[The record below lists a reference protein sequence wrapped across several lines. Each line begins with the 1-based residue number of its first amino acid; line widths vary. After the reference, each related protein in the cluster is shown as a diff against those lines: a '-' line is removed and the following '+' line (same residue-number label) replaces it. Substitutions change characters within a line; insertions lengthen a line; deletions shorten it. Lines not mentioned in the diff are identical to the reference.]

1 MPRTEAR
8 ALRYFR
14 YRANLAQIGS
24 IARNETTGCG
34 ELSGERPIRRNGN
47 VGVPAGT
54 RVYPALIVACVVT
67 LAGCGLLGGAETTPT
82 PTPVPEA
89 SSPAGGAASSAASGA
104 AVDTGLGQGQAEST
118 EDMPFKLNTDQPV
131 PPDFEEAYGR
141 GARIVVQFYKL
152 DEDSLSYPQGLDVD
166 RQVNRSMERLSGRY
180 PTIEFFSY
188 QITDPGKVDDE
199 SLKPGQYGTLAAQLG
214 VGITPFVA
222 MLAPN
227 GDEYAITNLYQ
238 GYVPE
243 PVLSQALFDLAAV
256 QVEDNTSDVNVRL
269 DQVQTNDGG
278 GIEYFTVTNG
288 SKEPVNLN
296 GFELRV
302 LDPESADV
310 DPDQPGVTVNSDLKV
325 EPGETVSVGR
335 VPDVKDDKGDQVDG
349 TFEGGSEL
357 NLAPGDQVALL
368 DSGGAVAST
377 ITV

>member
-1 MPRTEAR
+1 MPAR
-8 ALRYFR
+8 ICAYLT
-14 YRANLAQIGS
+14 L
-24 IARNETTGCG
+24 
-34 ELSGERPIRRNGN
+34 
-47 VGVPAGT
+47 V
-54 RVYPALIVACVVT
+54 VACVFA
-67 LAGCGLLGGAETTPT
+67 LAGCGGGGGEATPT

-89 SSPAGGAASSAASGA
+89 SSPASGSASGA
-104 AVDTGLGQGQAEST
+104 AVDAGLGQGQAEST
-118 EDMPFKLNTDQPV
+118 KDTPFTLNTDQPV

-152 DEDSLSYPQGLDVD
+152 DEDSLSYPQGLEVD
-166 RQVNRSMERLSGRY
+166 RQVNRYMERLSRRY
-180 PTIEFFSY
+180 PTVEFFSY

-227 GDEYAITNLYQ
+227 GEEYAITNLYQ

-256 QVEDNTSDVNVRL
+256 QVDDNTSDLNVRL

-278 GIEYFTVTNG
+278 GIEYFTVSNG
-288 SKEPVNLN
+288 SNEPVNLN

-302 LDPESADV
+302 LDPENADV
-310 DPDQPGVTVNSDLKV
+310 DPDLPGVTVNSDVTV
-325 EPGETVSVGR
+325 EPDETVSIGR
-335 VPDVKDDKGDQVDG
+335 VPDVKDDKGEPVAG
-349 TFEGGSEL
+349 TFEGGTQL

-368 DSGGAVAST
+368 DTGGAVAST
-377 ITV
+377 LTV

>member
-1 MPRTEAR
+1 MYLT
-8 ALRYFR
+8 
-14 YRANLAQIGS
+14 LA
-24 IARNETTGCG
+24 
-34 ELSGERPIRRNGN
+34 
-47 VGVPAGT
+47 
-54 RVYPALIVACVVT
+54 VACL
-67 LAGCGLLGGAETTPT
+67 LALAACGGGGGDATPT
-82 PTPVPEA
+82 PTPAPSPE
-89 SSPAGGAASSAASGA
+89 ASSAASGA
-104 AVDTGLGQGQAEST
+104 AIDAGLGQGQAEST
-118 EDMPFKLNTDQPV
+118 KDLPFTLNTDQPV

-152 DEDSLSYPQGLDVD
+152 DEDTLSYPQGLEVD
-166 RQVNRSMERLSGRY
+166 RQVKRSMERLGRRY

-188 QITDPGKVDDE
+188 EITDPGKVVDA
-199 SLKPGQYGTLAAQLG
+199 SLNPGQYGTLAVQLG

-227 GDEYAITNLYQ
+227 NDEYVITNLYQ

-278 GIEYFTVTNG
+278 GIEFFTVSNG
-288 SKEPVNLN
+288 GKEPVNLK

-302 LDPESADV
+302 LDPENADV
-310 DPDQPGVTVNSDLKV
+310 DPNLPGVTVNSDVTV
-325 EPGETVSVGR
+325 EPGESASIGR
-335 VPDVKDDKGDQVDG
+335 VPNVVDDEGERVAG
-349 TFEGGSEL
+349 TFEGGTEM

-377 ITV
+377 VTV

>member
-1 MPRTEAR
+1 MVRGEA
-8 ALRYFR
+8 
-14 YRANLAQIGS
+14 
-24 IARNETTGCG
+24 TGC
-34 ELSGERPIRRNGN
+34 EKLLGERPIRRNGKR
-47 VGVPAGT
+47 GVPAGT
-54 RVYPALIVACVVT
+54 LLYLALVVACALA
-67 LAGCGLLGGAETTPT
+67 LAGCGFLGGGETTPT

-89 SSPAGGAASSAASGA
+89 SSPASGSASGA
-104 AVDTGLGQGQAEST
+104 AVDAGTGQGQAEST
-118 EDMPFKLNTDQPV
+118 KDTPFTLNTDQPV

-152 DEDSLSYPQGLDVD
+152 DEDSLSYPQGLEVD

-180 PTIEFFSY
+180 PTVEFFSY
-188 QITDPGKVDDE
+188 QITDPGKVDDKT
-199 SLKPGQYGTLAAQLG
+199 LDPGQYGTLAAQLG

-222 MLAPN
+222 MLAPS
-227 GDEYAITNLYQ
+227 GEEYVITNLYQ

-288 SKEPVNLN
+288 GEEPENLN

-302 LDPESADV
+302 LDPENADV
-310 DPDQPGVTVNSDLKV
+310 DPDLPGVTVNSDV
-325 EPGETVSVGR
+325 TVDPGESVSIGR
-335 VPDVKDDKGDQVDG
+335 LPDVEDDEGEPVAG
-349 TFEGGSEL
+349 TFEGGTEL

-368 DSGGAVAST
+368 DTGGAVAST

>member
-1 MPRTEAR
+1 
-8 ALRYFR
+8 
-14 YRANLAQIGS
+14 
-24 IARNETTGCG
+24 
-34 ELSGERPIRRNGN
+34 
-47 VGVPAGT
+47 VPAGT
-54 RVYPALIVACVVT
+54 LVYLALMVACVLA
-67 LAGCGLLGGAETTPT
+67 LAGCGLLGGDETTPT

-89 SSPAGGAASSAASGA
+89 SSPPSGAASSAASGT
-104 AVDTGLGQGQAEST
+104 AVDAGLGQAEST
-118 EDMPFKLNTDQPV
+118 KDMPFTLNTDQPV
-131 PPDFEEAYGR
+131 PPGFEEAYGR

-152 DEDSLSYPQGLDVD
+152 EEDSLSYPQGLEVD
-166 RQVNRSMERLSGRY
+166 RKVDRSMDRLSGRY

-188 QITDPGKVDDE
+188 EITDPGKVDDK
-199 SLKPGQYGTLAAQLG
+199 SLKEGQYGTLAAQLG

-278 GIEYFTVTNG
+278 GIEYFTVSNG
-288 SKEPVNLN
+288 SEEPVNLS

-302 LDPESADV
+302 LDPENADV
-310 DPDQPGVTVNSDLKV
+310 DPDLPGVTVNSDVTV
-325 EPGETVSVGR
+325 EPGETVSIGR
-335 VPDVKDDKGDQVDG
+335 VPDVKDDEGDRVAG

-377 ITV
+377 VTV

>member
-1 MPRTEAR
+1 MPAR
-8 ALRYFR
+8 ICAYLT
-14 YRANLAQIGS
+14 L
-24 IARNETTGCG
+24 
-34 ELSGERPIRRNGN
+34 
-47 VGVPAGT
+47 V
-54 RVYPALIVACVVT
+54 VACVFA
-67 LAGCGLLGGAETTPT
+67 LAGCGGGGGEATPT

-89 SSPAGGAASSAASGA
+89 SSPASGPASGA
-104 AVDTGLGQGQAEST
+104 AIDAGVGQGQAEST
-118 EDMPFKLNTDQPV
+118 KDTPFTLNTDQPV

-166 RQVNRSMERLSGRY
+166 REVNRSMERLSRRY
-180 PTIEFFSY
+180 PTVEFFSY
-188 QITDPGKVDDE
+188 QITDPGKVDDK
-199 SLKPGQYGTLAAQLG
+199 SLNPGQYGTLAAQLG

-256 QVEDNTSDVNVRL
+256 QVDDNTSDVNVRL

-278 GIEYFTVTNG
+278 GIEYFTVSNG

-302 LDPESADV
+302 LDPENADV
-310 DPDQPGVTVNSDLKV
+310 DPDLPGVTVDSDLKV
-325 EPGETVSVGR
+325 EPGETVSIGR
-335 VPDVKDDKGDQVDG
+335 VPDVKDDKGDPVDG
-349 TFEGGSEL
+349 TFKGGTEL

-377 ITV
+377 VTV

>member
-1 MPRTEAR
+1 
-8 ALRYFR
+8 
-14 YRANLAQIGS
+14 
-24 IARNETTGCG
+24 
-34 ELSGERPIRRNGN
+34 
-47 VGVPAGT
+47 VPA
-54 RVYPALIVACVVT
+54 RICAYLALVVAFVFV
-67 LAGCGLLGGAETTPT
+67 LAGCGGGGGEAT

-89 SSPAGGAASSAASGA
+89 SSPASGPASGA
-104 AVDTGLGQGQAEST
+104 AVDAGLGQGQAEST
-118 EDMPFKLNTDQPV
+118 KDTPFTLNTDQPV

-152 DEDSLSYPQGLDVD
+152 DEDSLSYPQGLEVD
-166 RQVNRSMERLSGRY
+166 RQVNRSMERLGRRY
-180 PTIEFFSY
+180 PTVEFFSY

-199 SLKPGQYGTLAAQLG
+199 SLNPGQYGTLAAQLG

-227 GDEYAITNLYQ
+227 GEEYAITNLYQ

-278 GIEYFTVTNG
+278 GIEYFTVSNG
-288 SKEPVNLN
+288 SNEPVNLN

-302 LDPESADV
+302 LDPENADV
-310 DPDQPGVTVNSDLKV
+310 DPDLPGVTVNSDVTV
-325 EPGETVSVGR
+325 EPSETVSIGR
-335 VPDVKDDKGDQVDG
+335 VPDVKDDKGERVAG
-349 TFEGGSEL
+349 TFEGGTEL

-368 DSGGAVAST
+368 DTGGAVAST
-377 ITV
+377 VTV

>member
-1 MPRTEAR
+1 MYL
-8 ALRYFR
+8 AL
-14 YRANLAQIGS
+14 
-24 IARNETTGCG
+24 
-34 ELSGERPIRRNGN
+34 
-47 VGVPAGT
+47 V
-54 RVYPALIVACVVT
+54 VACAFA
-67 LAGCGLLGGAETTPT
+67 LAACGGGGDEATPSPT
-82 PTPVPEA
+82 PTPAPEA
-89 SSPAGGAASSAASGA
+89 SSPSSIEATEAGIGE
-104 AVDTGLGQGQAEST
+104 GQAEST
-118 EDMPFKLNTDQPV
+118 VDAPFQLNTDQPV

-152 DEDSLSYPQGLDVD
+152 EEDSLSYPQGLEVD
-166 RQVNRSMERLSGRY
+166 RQVDRSMERLSRRY

-188 QITDPGKVDDE
+188 EITDPGKVDDE
-199 SLKPGQYGTLAAQLG
+199 NLDPGQYGTLPAQLG

-227 GDEYAITNLYQ
+227 EDEYVITNLYQ

-278 GIEYFTVTNG
+278 GIDYFSVTNG
-288 SKEPVNLN
+288 SEETENLN

-302 LDPESADV
+302 LDPENADV
-310 DPDQPGVTVNSDLKV
+310 DPDLPGVTVNSDVTL
-325 EPGETVSVGR
+325 EPGESVSIGR
-335 VPDVKDDKGDQVDG
+335 VPDVVDEEGERVAG
-349 TFEGGSEL
+349 TFEGGEEL

-377 ITV
+377 VTV

>member
-1 MPRTEAR
+1 
-8 ALRYFR
+8 
-14 YRANLAQIGS
+14 
-24 IARNETTGCG
+24 
-34 ELSGERPIRRNGN
+34 
-47 VGVPAGT
+47 VPAEI
-54 RVYPALIVACVVT
+54 RVYLALIVAFVLA
-67 LAGCGLLGGAETTPT
+67 LAGCGGGGGEATPT

-89 SSPAGGAASSAASGA
+89 SSPASGPASGA
-104 AVDTGLGQGQAEST
+104 AVDAGLGQGQAEST
-118 EDMPFKLNTDQPV
+118 QDMPFTLNTDQPV

-166 RQVNRSMERLSGRY
+166 RQVNRSMERLGSRY
-180 PTIEFFSY
+180 PTVEFFSY

-238 GYVPE
+238 GYVPQ

-256 QVEDNTSDVNVRL
+256 QVDDNTSDVNVRL

-278 GIEYFTVTNG
+278 GLEYFTVSNG
-288 SKEPVNLN
+288 SNEPVNLN

-302 LDPESADV
+302 LDPENADV
-310 DPDQPGVTVNSDLKV
+310 DPDLPGVTVNSDVTV
-325 EPGETVSVGR
+325 EPGETVSIGR
-335 VPDVKDDKGDQVDG
+335 VPDVQDDKGDRVAG
-349 TFEGGSEL
+349 TFEGGSDL

-377 ITV
+377 VTV

>member
-1 MPRTEAR
+1 MPAR
-8 ALRYFR
+8 ICAYLT
-14 YRANLAQIGS
+14 L
-24 IARNETTGCG
+24 
-34 ELSGERPIRRNGN
+34 
-47 VGVPAGT
+47 V
-54 RVYPALIVACVVT
+54 VACVFA
-67 LAGCGLLGGAETTPT
+67 LAGCGGGGGEATPT

-89 SSPAGGAASSAASGA
+89 SSPASGPASGA
-104 AVDTGLGQGQAEST
+104 AIDAGVGQGQAEST
-118 EDMPFKLNTDQPV
+118 KDTPFTLNTDQPV

-166 RQVNRSMERLSGRY
+166 RQVNRSMERLSRRY
-180 PTIEFFSY
+180 PTVEFFSY
-188 QITDPGKVDDE
+188 QITDPGKVDDK
-199 SLKPGQYGTLAAQLG
+199 SLNPGQYGTLAAQLG

-256 QVEDNTSDVNVRL
+256 QVDDNTSDVNVRL

-278 GIEYFTVTNG
+278 GIEYFTVSNG

-302 LDPESADV
+302 LDPENADV
-310 DPDQPGVTVNSDLKV
+310 DPDLPGVTVDSDLKV
-325 EPGETVSVGR
+325 EPGETVSIGR
-335 VPDVKDDKGDQVDG
+335 VPDVKDDKGDRVSG
-349 TFEGGSEL
+349 TFEGGAEL

-377 ITV
+377 VTV

>member
-1 MPRTEAR
+1 MPAR
-8 ALRYFR
+8 ICAYLT
-14 YRANLAQIGS
+14 L
-24 IARNETTGCG
+24 
-34 ELSGERPIRRNGN
+34 
-47 VGVPAGT
+47 V
-54 RVYPALIVACVVT
+54 VACVFA
-67 LAGCGLLGGAETTPT
+67 LAGCGGGGGEATPT

-89 SSPAGGAASSAASGA
+89 SSPASGPASGA
-104 AVDTGLGQGQAEST
+104 AIDAGVGQGQAEST
-118 EDMPFKLNTDQPV
+118 KDTPFTLNTDQPV

-166 RQVNRSMERLSGRY
+166 RQVNRSMERLSRRY
-180 PTIEFFSY
+180 PTVEFFSY
-188 QITDPGKVDDE
+188 QITDPGKVDDK
-199 SLKPGQYGTLAAQLG
+199 SLNPGQYGTLAAQLG

-256 QVEDNTSDVNVRL
+256 QVDDNTSDVNVRL

-278 GIEYFTVTNG
+278 GIEYFTVSNG

-302 LDPESADV
+302 LDPENADV
-310 DPDQPGVTVNSDLKV
+310 DPDLPGVTVDSDLKV
-325 EPGETVSVGR
+325 EPGETVSIGR
-335 VPDVKDDKGDQVDG
+335 VPDVKDDKGDPVDG
-349 TFEGGSEL
+349 TFKGGTEL

-377 ITV
+377 VTV

>member
-1 MPRTEAR
+1 
-8 ALRYFR
+8 
-14 YRANLAQIGS
+14 
-24 IARNETTGCG
+24 
-34 ELSGERPIRRNGN
+34 
-47 VGVPAGT
+47 VPARICAYLT
-54 RVYPALIVACVVT
+54 LVAACVFA
-67 LAGCGLLGGAETTPT
+67 LAACGGGGGEATPT

-89 SSPAGGAASSAASGA
+89 SSPASGPASGA
-104 AVDTGLGQGQAEST
+104 AVDTGLGEGQAEST
-118 EDMPFKLNTDQPV
+118 KDMPFTLNTDQPV

-152 DEDSLSYPQGLDVD
+152 DEDSLSYPQGLEVD
-166 RQVNRSMERLSGRY
+166 RQVNRSMERLSRRY
-180 PTIEFFSY
+180 PTVEFFSY

-199 SLKPGQYGTLAAQLG
+199 SLKSGQYGTLAAQLG

-222 MLAPN
+222 MLAPS

-256 QVEDNTSDVNVRL
+256 QVDDNTSDVNVRL

-278 GIEYFTVTNG
+278 GIDYFTVTNG
-288 SKEPVNLN
+288 TEDAVNLN

-302 LDPESADV
+302 LDPENADV
-310 DPDQPGVTVNSDLKV
+310 DPDLPGVTVNSDVTV
-325 EPGETVSVGR
+325 EPGETVSIGR
-335 VPDVKDDKGDQVDG
+335 VPDLEDDAGDQVAG

-368 DSGGAVAST
+368 DTGGAVAST
-377 ITV
+377 VTV

>member
-1 MPRTEAR
+1 MKRR
-8 ALRYFR
+8 
-14 YRANLAQIGS
+14 
-24 IARNETTGCG
+24 GCG
-34 ELSGERPIRRNGN
+34 ELSGERPIVTNSKRGVR
-47 VGVPAGT
+47 VGSL
-54 RVYPALIVACVVT
+54 VYLALVFACVVA
-67 LAGCGLLGGAETTPT
+67 LAGCGFLGGSEATPT
-82 PTPVPEA
+82 PTPVPQA
-89 SSPAGGAASSAASGA
+89 SSPASGSASGA

-118 EDMPFKLNTDQPV
+118 QDTPFTLNTDQPV

-152 DEDSLSYPQGLDVD
+152 DEDSLSYPQGLEVD
-166 RQVNRSMERLSGRY
+166 REVNRSMERLSRRY
-180 PTIEFFSY
+180 PTVEFFSY
-188 QITDPGKVDDE
+188 QITDPGKVDDK
-199 SLKPGQYGTLAAQLG
+199 SLKSGQYGTLAAQLG

-227 GDEYAITNLYQ
+227 GDEYVITNLYQ

-302 LDPESADV
+302 LDPENADV
-310 DPDQPGVTVNSDLKV
+310 DPDLPGVTVNSDVSV
-325 EPGETVSVGR
+325 EPDETVSIGR
-335 VPDVKDDKGDQVDG
+335 VPDIKNDKGEEVAG

-377 ITV
+377 VTV

>member
-1 MPRTEAR
+1 M
-8 ALRYFR
+8 
-14 YRANLAQIGS
+14 
-24 IARNETTGCG
+24 
-34 ELSGERPIRRNGN
+34 
-47 VGVPAGT
+47 PAGT
-54 RVYPALIVACVVT
+54 RVYLALVVACVVG
-67 LAGCGLLGGAETTPT
+67 LAGCGFLGGGETTPT
-82 PTPVPEA
+82 PTPVPQA
-89 SSPAGGAASSAASGA
+89 SSPASGAASSAASGA
-104 AVDTGLGQGQAEST
+104 AVDSGLGQGQAEST
-118 EDMPFKLNTDQPV
+118 KDTPFKLNTDQPV

-188 QITDPGKVDDE
+188 QITDPGKVDDK
-199 SLKPGQYGTLAAQLG
+199 SLKSGQYGTLAAQLG

-278 GIEYFTVTNG
+278 GIEYFTVSNG
-288 SKEPVNLN
+288 GNEPVNLN

-310 DPDQPGVTVNSDLKV
+310 DPDLPGVTVNSDVSV
-325 EPGETVSVGR
+325 EPGETVSIGR
-335 VPDVKDDKGDQVDG
+335 VPDVKDDKGEQVAG
-349 TFEGGSEL
+349 TFEGGTEL

-368 DSGGAVAST
+368 DTGGAVAST
-377 ITV
+377 VTI